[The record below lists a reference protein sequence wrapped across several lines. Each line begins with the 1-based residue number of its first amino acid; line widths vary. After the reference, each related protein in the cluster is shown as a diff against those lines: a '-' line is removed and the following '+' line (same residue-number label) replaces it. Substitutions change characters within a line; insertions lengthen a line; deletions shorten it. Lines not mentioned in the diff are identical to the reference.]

1 METNKDVISLAS
13 KVFTHKVIPLC
24 RTLLCIFP
32 ESVKFHTPLHDT
44 FAPCVTLHYTLM
56 PGPLLSF
63 CASSLVCLI
72 LVLLQSFRLSSW
84 HPVSLASF
92 LTFLS
97 PSRHLPTWVW
107 VLRNPY
113 FMWCYIKV
121 AGKRGREGERGW
133 EYLIILLG
141 GWEVLEQYVHNRWMW
156 ADKWREVPI

>member
-24 RTLLCIFP
+24 QHCCAYFQNQLNFTLLCMTHLHLVSPCITP
-32 ESVKFHTPLHDT
+32 WCLGHSCPSVLPLW
-44 FAPCVTLHYTLM
+44 F
-56 PGPLLSF
+56 G
-63 CASSLVCLI
+63 LI

-133 EYLIILLG
+133 KYLIILLG